1 MAAIAGI
8 PLVYATTFT
17 GTPPCRPVAPP
28 ATGRSSGELIV
39 VVPSRGRPHNIA
51 ELVASWDRTRTAD
64 SHLWVIVDDDDPQLD
79 GYHRVAAESAR
90 PWWSLTVGPRR
101 RLGPTL
107 NDEALIASGFGHV
120 GFMGDDH
127 RPRTIGW
134 DAKIIATIEALPLAV
149 VYGDDLVQRQNLA
162 TAVFMHAD
170 VVARLGYMVA
180 PGLVHMYIDDFWMLL
195 GNRLGTLTY
204 LPDVVI
210 EHCHPVAGTAPSDAG
225 YVEVNAPEMYSH
237 GRTKFREFVDGGE
250 FDKALARVLRTGYE
264 ARLFPEGTIPECS
277 TAEWYLGRESAP
289 HIDQPAHQPR
299 MKLAAEFVAD
309 LVADLDADAVVDAG
323 AGDGGMLSMLDLPS
337 YVFKYGYELSP
348 AAVATAEQR
357 GVPVYL
363 ADVVARAAEQR
374 LIGPSDDKA
383 VVIATEMIEHLVDP
397 HQFVADLFAD
407 GRIVAVVASSPWNE
421 TADNHYEFHL
431 WAWDDDGYRSLFERA
446 GWKVQRQERA
456 GFATVLAA
464 VRP

>member
-1 MAAIAGI
+1 MGAIAGI
-8 PLVYATTFT
+8 PLAYVTSFT
-17 GTPPCRPVAPP
+17 CPPQTDHSPRQTAERS
-28 ATGRSSGELIV
+28 TGKLIV

-51 ELVASWDRTRTAD
+51 ELVAAWDKTRTSD
-64 SHLWVIVDDDDPQLD
+64 SHLWVIVDDDDAKLD
-79 GYHRVAAESAR
+79 GYYRVAAESAR

-127 RPRTIGW
+127 RPRTVGW
-134 DAKIIATIEALPLAV
+134 DAKIIAAIEALPLAV

-170 VVARLGYMVA
+170 VVGRLGWMVP
-180 PGLVHMYIDDFWMLL
+180 PGQIHLYLDDFWMLL

-204 LPDVVI
+204 LPNVVI

-237 GRTKFREFVDGGE
+237 DQARFREFSTNGE
-250 FDKALARVLRTGYE
+250 LDKALARVLRTGYE
-264 ARLFPEGTIPECS
+264 ARLFPEGTMPECS

-299 MKLAAEFVAD
+299 MLLAAKYVKD
-309 LVADLDADAVVDAG
+309 LVTQLDADVVVDAG
-323 AGDGGMLSMLDLPS
+323 AGDGGMLSLLADG
-337 YVFKYGYELSP
+337 YRYGYELSP
-348 AAVATAEQR
+348 AAVATAEER
-357 GVPVYL
+357 GVSVYL
-363 ADVVARAAEQR
+363 ADAVARAAEHR
-374 LIGPSDDKA
+374 LVGPGDERA

>member
-1 MAAIAGI
+1 MGAIAGI
-8 PLVYATTFT
+8 PLAYVTSFT
-17 GTPPCRPVAPP
+17 CLAQADHSPRQTVERS
-28 ATGRSSGELIV
+28 TGKLIV

-51 ELVASWDRTRTAD
+51 DLVAAWDKTRTSD
-64 SHLWVIVDDDDPQLD
+64 SHLWVIVDDDDAELD

-107 NDEALIASGFGHV
+107 NDEALIASQFGHV

-170 VVARLGYMVA
+170 VVARLGWMVP
-180 PGLVHMYIDDFWMLL
+180 PGQIHLYLDDFWMLL
-195 GNRLGTLTY
+195 GNRLSTLTY
-204 LPDVVI
+204 LSDVVI

-237 GRTKFREFVDGGE
+237 DQARFREFSTNGE

-264 ARLFPEGTIPECS
+264 ARLFPEGTIPECA
-277 TAEWYLGRESAP
+277 TAEWYEGRESAP

-299 MKLAAEFVAD
+299 MLLAAKWVEE
-309 LVADLDADAVVDAG
+309 LVTELNVGEVVDAG
-323 AGDGGMLSMLDLPS
+323 AGDGGMLSILNLPGH
-337 YVFKYGYELSP
+337 VERYGYELSP
-348 AAVATAEQR
+348 AAVTTARSR
-357 GVPVYL
+357 GVNVEIGDAVEFASGEGIPVGDRWSL
-363 ADVVARAAEQR
+363 
-374 LIGPSDDKA
+374 
-383 VVIATEMIEHLVDP
+383 VIATEMIEHLVDP
-397 HQFVADLFAD
+397 HKFVADLFAD
-407 GRIVAVVASSPWNE
+407 PRIVAVVASSPWNE

>member
-1 MAAIAGI
+1 MGAIAGI
-8 PLVYATTFT
+8 PLVYVSTFGPT
-17 GTPPCRPVAPP
+17 SKPV
-28 ATGRSSGELIV
+28 TVERSSGALIV

-51 ELVASWDRTRTAD
+51 ELVAAWDKTRTGD
-64 SHLWVIVDDDDPQLD
+64 SHLWVIVDDDDTELD
-79 GYHRVAAESAR
+79 GYRQVAAESAR

-107 NDEALIASGFGHV
+107 NDEALIASRLGHV

-127 RPRTIGW
+127 RPRTVGW
-134 DAKIIATIEALPLAV
+134 DTKIIAALGSPLAV

-162 TAVFMHAD
+162 TAVFMHSD
-170 VVARLGYMVA
+170 VVSRLGYMVP
-180 PGLVHMYIDDFWMLL
+180 PGQIHLYLDDFWMLL

-204 LPDVVI
+204 LSDVVI

-237 GRTKFREFVDGGE
+237 DRNKFREFVDGGE

-264 ARLFPEGTIPECS
+264 ARLFPEGTIPECA

-299 MKLAAEFVAD
+299 MELAARWIEE
-309 LVADLDADAVVDAG
+309 LVTDFDATDVVDAG
-323 AGDGGMLSMLDLPS
+323 AGDGGMLSILNLPDD
-337 YVFKYGYELSP
+337 VDRDGFELSP
-348 AAVATAEQR
+348 AAVATATAR
-357 GVPVYL
+357 GVNVQIGD
-363 ADVVARAAEQR
+363 AVALAAEQQLAPHR
-374 LIGPSDDKA
+374 SRT

-397 HQFVADLFAD
+397 HKFVADLYAD
-407 GRIVAVVASSPWNE
+407 PDIVAVVASSPWHE
-421 TADNHYEFHL
+421 TADSHYEFHL